1 MDANSKT
8 SFNVASMFV
17 NVTAMVNVLM
27 VYNFRSWIDIGLFF
41 KGWKLFQTSDSKRT
55 QCHDDKW
62 IVDEL
67 IDWNVG
73 DDVDEHD
80 EHHDGKW

>member
-27 VYNFRSWIDIGLFF
+27 VYNFRSWIDMSYFLE
-41 KGWKLFQTSDSKRT
+41 
-55 QCHDDKW
+55 
-62 IVDEL
+62 DENFSNPA
-67 IDWNVG
+67 IPNEPNVTMTN
-73 DDVDEHD
+73 EL
-80 EHHDGKW
+80 